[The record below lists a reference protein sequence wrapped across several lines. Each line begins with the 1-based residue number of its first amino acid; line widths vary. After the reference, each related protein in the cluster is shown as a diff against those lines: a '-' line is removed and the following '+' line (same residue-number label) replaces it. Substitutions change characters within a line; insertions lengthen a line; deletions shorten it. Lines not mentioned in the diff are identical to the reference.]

1 MSPNIS
7 TLFAE
12 RADAVIRRLGGK
24 AWRVVEAQHVISTRK
39 LVDSA
44 EEQEVLEGIIEYAKP
59 PLPAA
64 DEFRS
69 LHYLLTTPFRYPP
82 LRHGSRF
89 GTRTEPWLWYG
100 SALPRTAFAETAYYR
115 LLFLE
120 GTAADI
126 APVTVELSLFHVA
139 VRTSRGVDLTRPPFD
154 SQRAIIASPTSYE
167 ATQSL
172 GARMRESGVQAFRYP
187 SARDV
192 KGGKNLALFTPK
204 AFAAKAPS
212 APETWYCVAM
222 SQRVEL
228 TKIDVFEQRRLHFP
242 RSDFEVD
249 GDLPQPAP

>member
-44 EEQEVLEGIIEYAKP
+44 EEQEVLESIIEDAKP
-59 PLPAA
+59 PLPDS
-64 DEFRS
+64 DEFRG

-89 GTRTEPWLWYG
+89 GTRTEPSLWYG
-100 SALPRTAFAETAYYR
+100 SARPRTAFAETAYYR
-115 LLFLE
+115 LVFLE
-120 GTAADI
+120 GTTADI
-126 APVTVELSLFHVA
+126 EPVSVELSLFHVA
-139 VRTSRGVDLTRPPFD
+139 VRTSTGVDLTRPPFD
-154 SQRAIIASPTSYE
+154 SQRDVIASPTSYDK
-167 ATQSL
+167 TQRL

-187 SARDV
+187 SARDA

-204 AFAAKAPS
+204 AFAAKVPGV
-212 APETWYCVAM
+212 PETWYCVATSAM
-222 SQRVEL
+222 VEL
-228 TKIDVFEQRRLHFP
+228 TKIDIFEQRRLVFP
-242 RSDFEVD
+242 RGDFEV
-249 GDLPQPAP
+249 GGKLPQPAP

>member
-1 MSPNIS
+1 MSRNIS

-12 RADAVIRRLGGK
+12 RASAVTRRLSGK

-44 EEQEVLEGIIEYAKP
+44 EEQEVLESIIDDAKP
-59 PLPAA
+59 PVP
-64 DEFRS
+64 DTEEFRG

-89 GTRTEPWLWYG
+89 GTRNEPSLWYG

-115 LLFLE
+115 LLFLD

-126 APVTVELSLFHVA
+126 EPVTVELSLFHVA
-139 VRTSRGVDLTRPPFD
+139 VRTSKGVDLTRPPFD
-154 SQRAIIASPTSYE
+154 SQRAVIASPTSYE

-192 KGGKNLALFTPK
+192 KGGKNLAVFTPR
-204 AFAAKAPS
+204 AFAVKVPGV
-212 APETWYCVAM
+212 PETWYCVAT
-222 SQRVEL
+222 SERVEL
-228 TKIDVFEQRRLHFP
+228 TKIDVFERRRLVFP
-242 RSDFEVD
+242 RGDFEVD
-249 GDLPQPAP
+249 GELPQPAS